1 MRSPLW
7 LATLFATASFL
18 AACGGGG
25 VGESDAGQDKVSCAL
40 NLSTYADGNVAGSGY
55 AIAQNGNL
63 TQAVPRRL
71 DGCAIRS
78 LASARVSLCIRH
90 AAPNELHA
98 QLILPVTGPLWTQ
111 LTPHLLASAQDK
123 RFCDFNNGS
132 VYAMDIP
139 IEALAALPS
148 VNDRWNA
155 AVIDTLQN
163 NQSGSFISWS
173 LLLTGNR

>member
-63 TQAVPRRL
+63 TQAVPRQL
-71 DGCAIRS
+71 NGCAIRS
-78 LASARVSLCIRH
+78 LDSARVSLCIRH